1 MRTSRAE
8 RSRLPSMIA
17 INQHFLFGFGR
28 FPDFHGFCC
37 TPPSKIRK
45 LQEIDQITR
54 VNNIFVEN
62 VVYSCDFVYFLFVV
76 AVLCL
81 LSLVQSTFG
90 TESTLVLSTKLNRQ
104 QIY

>member
-1 MRTSRAE
+1 MN
-8 RSRLPSMIA
+8 LVDFLIFM
-17 INQHFLFGFGR
+17 HFQR
-28 FPDFHGFCC
+28 
-37 TPPSKIRK
+37 PPLSKIRK
-45 LQEIDQITR
+45 IQEIDEITR
-54 VNNIFVEN
+54 VTNIFVEN
-62 VVYSCDFVYFLFVV
+62 VVCSCDFVYFLFVV